1 MKQFIIY
8 GSKRPAL
15 GFLGRVNQ
23 ILFISLVLLLGFI
36 MLFSVAIG
44 ILELPFK
51 LIVYPLSMWLVLL
64 LLSTGFN
71 FYLKKVMI
79 PIGILEIEEKTMKK
93 SIGDYSRI
101 FRYSDIEKISTK
113 SHLKGWL
120 FLDSNKTIIVTIST
134 KAKENISFVIKNNS
148 ENQPQI
154 TFEEIIKSIRTTK

>member
-1 MKQFIIY
+1 
-8 GSKRPAL
+8 
-15 GFLGRVNQ
+15 
-23 ILFISLVLLLGFI
+23 
-36 MLFSVAIG
+36 
-44 ILELPFK
+44 
-51 LIVYPLSMWLVLL
+51 
-64 LLSTGFN
+64 
-71 FYLKKVMI
+71 MI